1 MNTNNIKKYAPLAR
15 REFIEAVGKRLN
27 QFGVY
32 SKGNTL
38 TFSEPTFSGSVMQ
51 IDGNSFDAGLAPARK
66 RLVLRA
72 EQLGFDALVEQVAY
86 TWFNRLCAIR
96 FMELKTDYLEHGF
109 RVLSPSPSQG
119 EGRGEG
125 IIPEILDH
133 AQDAAE
139 ALGLDR
145 NFIVELKL
153 AGNKDEALYRHLL
166 LGQCHQLHQ
175 AMPFLFEALDDETEL
190 LLPDN
195 LIRTDSILRGL
206 VDGIPEEDWEQ
217 VEIIGWLYQFYISEK
232 KDQVI
237 GKVVKSE
244 DIPAATQLFTP
255 NWIVKYLVQNSVGRQ
270 WMMTYPDSSLKSQM
284 EYYITP
290 AEQEASV
297 TAALATITPTSIEPE
312 TIKVIDPACGSGHI
326 LVEAY
331 NLLKAIYEERGYRS
345 RDIPKLILEN
355 NLFGFDIDDRAAQ
368 LAGFALMM
376 KAREDDRR
384 IFTRDIKLNVLA
396 LQSTH
401 GLDFLELWRKLDLY
415 NLLPVGTNESIF
427 DEVDVGWV
435 SDSVTQQ
442 IEVTPVGLRD
452 KAANP
457 TYTLLKNL
465 LDQFTHAKTFGSL
478 IQVPADQADY
488 LQDLTNQLQ
497 TLIEQ
502 GDSFQKPAAI
512 KLMPFVQQAWL
523 LAQRYDAV
531 IANPPY
537 MGGKGMN
544 PDLKVFAQKH
554 FPDSKSDL
562 FAMFMERAFN
572 LLKVSGYNAQVN
584 MQSWMFL
591 SSYQAMREKLLDT
604 HTFITMAHLGAR
616 AFGQISGEVVQ
627 TTAFVLAKK
636 PVSTYRP
643 TFFRL
648 IEGNEEVKRLALL
661 NKENV
666 YNRTVQDDFK
676 KIPGSPVAYWV
687 SDKVRNIFETADKF
701 EDVAEPRKGITTSD
715 NDVYLRLWHEVN
727 ISKMKEGFKIETLL
741 LNSESKWFP
750 VNKGGEYRKWYGN
763 KYFVINWENNGYELK
778 RFERAVIRNPSY
790 YFREGMTWNDI
801 SSGHFAMRYSEKG
814 AIFEGK
820 GPMAF
825 VKNTNELEGFI
836 GFFNSS
842 VSKAILSFLCPTLNF
857 NIGDVAKVPILKATI
872 NNNNIRNN
880 STRCIDLS
888 KQDWNTYE
896 TSWDF
901 TENPLIRQQYPTP
914 PVPVIPAGMPESS
927 HMDVN
932 LSANTFNQAS
942 SDANINLPSLAL
954 DSGIPAGMTA
964 FENKAANPTYKLAT
978 IYADWQTQ
986 NRQTIAEMQRL
997 EQENNRLFIGA
1008 YGLQDELDADVP
1020 LKQIT
1025 LTVNPKYR
1033 YGGNLNDEQLA
1044 QRFQSDTFAELVSY
1058 AIGCMMGRYRLDKPG
1073 LIYAH
1078 SGNIDFDKIY
1088 NDGTTPPFEKGGLG
1102 GDFTIG
1108 QIPPNPSFSKGGTDA
1123 LAGDN
1128 PFIADDDGII
1138 PLTDQE
1144 WFKDDATN
1152 RFRDFVRTVW
1162 GEDNLQEN
1170 LAFVAE
1176 SLSLSGLT
1184 AKRGEQSLET
1194 IRRYLSNQFYK
1205 NHLKTYKKRPI
1216 YWLFSSG
1223 KQKGFECLVYLHRY
1237 NESTLSRMRTGYVT
1251 PLLGKY
1257 DSFAM
1262 QLNKQMEDASTTEA
1276 ARLKKDLIALEKKQT
1291 ELRAFDDKLKHYADM
1306 RIKIDL
1312 DDGVKVNYGKFGD
1325 LLVDVKA
1332 VTGGKGE

>member
-1 MNTNNIKKYAPLAR
+1 MNTNNIKKYAPIAR
-15 REFIEAVGKRLN
+15 RDFIEAVGKRLN

-32 SKGNTL
+32 SNGNTL
-38 TFSEPTFSGSVMQ
+38 TFSEPSFSGSVMQ
-51 IDGNSFDAGLAPARK
+51 IDGNSFDATLASARK

-72 EQLGFDALVEQVAY
+72 EQLGFAALVEQVAY

-109 RVLSPSPSQG
+109 RVLSHPEKSNSF
-119 EGRGEG
+119 
-125 IIPEILDH
+125 EILDH

-145 NFIVELKL
+145 DFIVELKL
-153 AGNKDEALYRHLL
+153 AGNKDEELYRHLL

-270 WMMTYPDSSLKSQM
+270 WLMTYPDSNLKNQM
-284 EYYITP
+284 EYYIAP

-297 TAALATITPTSIEPE
+297 TAALDAITPTSIEPE

-355 NLFGFDIDDRAAQ
+355 NLFGLDIDDRAAQ

-396 LQSTH
+396 LQSTQD
-401 GLDFLELWRKLDLY
+401 LNLPELWRKLDL
-415 NLLPVGTNESIF
+415 NNVLQIGTTESIF
-427 DEVDVGWV
+427 DDAQSDLIDVVDDV
-435 SDSVTQQ
+435 DYTALESVLALF
-442 IEVTPVGLRD
+442 E
-452 KAANP
+452 
-457 TYTLLKNL
+457 
-465 LDQFTHAKTFGSL
+465 HAKTFGSL
-478 IQVPADQADY
+478 IQVPHDKAVF
-488 LQDLTNQLQ
+488 LCDLKKQLEP
-497 TLIEQ
+497 LIEK
-502 GDSFQKPAAI
+502 GDSYKKMAATV
-512 KLMPFVQQAWL
+512 LLPFVEQACL
-523 LAQRYDAV
+523 LAQQYDAV
-531 IANPPY
+531 VANPPY
-537 MGGKGMN
+537 MGGKYQI
-544 PDLKVFAQKH
+544 PIVKKYLKDNFNGYEK
-554 FPDSKSDL
+554 DL
-562 FAMFMERAFN
+562 FSAFIVRNLQLAKEQGQLGFMTPF
-572 LLKVSGYNAQVN
+572 V
-584 MQSWMFL
+584 WMFI
-591 SSYQAMREKLLDT
+591 SSYEELRKKLIDEAVIATLIQLEYSGFEGATVPICTFTLSASHIKDYVGSYIKLSNFKGHQNQAPKTLEAIQNKSCGW
-604 HTFITMAHLGAR
+604 FY
-616 AFGQISGEVVQ
+616 Q
-627 TTAFVLAKK
+627 AK
-636 PVSTYRP
+636 P
-643 TFFRL
+643 
-648 IEGNEEVKRLALL
+648 
-661 NKENV
+661 
-666 YNRTVQDDFK
+666 DDFK

-687 SDKVRNIFETADKF
+687 CNALRVAFEHGESFEKLATPRQGLGTCNNGRFVRQWSEVSIEWISFDSGDKSDALK
-701 EDVAEPRKGITTSD
+701 S
-715 NDVYLRLWHEVN
+715 
-727 ISKMKEGFKIETLL
+727 SC
-741 LNSESKWFP
+741 KWFP
-750 VNKGGEYRKWYGN
+750 YSKGGGFRRWFGN
-763 KYFVINWENNGYELK
+763 ELDVVNWENNGEEIKEALK
-778 RFERAVIRNPSY
+778 GMNPNIPRSEEH
-790 YFREGMTWNDI
+790 YFKPGITWGLITSAEFSARLSN
-801 SSGHFAMRYSEKG
+801 RG
-814 AIFEGK
+814 AIFDVG
-820 GPMAF
+820 G
-825 VKNTNELEGFI
+825 
-836 GFFNSS
+836 
-842 VSKAILSFLCPTLNF
+842 SKAMPSLDNTFPLLGLLNSKVTAVFLKTLNPTLNLQVGDIKRIPVITPRKIDSISDIVF
-857 NIGDVAKVPILKATI
+857 NTVKLTK
-872 NNNNIRNN
+872 N
-880 STRCIDLS
+880 
-888 KQDWNTYE
+888 DWNSFE
-896 TSWDF
+896 TSWGFKKTPLLLATTDIVLRDK
-901 TENPLIRQQYPTP
+901 TSTPLI
-914 PVPVIPAGMPESS
+914 
-927 HMDVN
+927 
-932 LSANTFNQAS
+932 
-942 SDANINLPSLAL
+942 
-954 DSGIPAGMTA
+954 
-964 FENKAANPTYKLAT
+964 YKLST
-978 IYADWQTQ
+978 IYADWQT
-986 NRQTIAEMQRL
+986 NNCQTIAEMQHL
-997 EQENNRLFIGA
+997 EQENNRLFIDA

-1020 LKQIT
+1020 LEQIT

-1044 QRFQSDTFAELVSY
+1044 QRFQADTLAELISY
-1058 AIGCMMGRYRLDKPG
+1058 SIGCMMGRYRLDKPG

-1088 NDGTTPPFEKGGLG
+1088 QGVGANLFAQSLE
-1102 GDFTIG
+1102 
-1108 QIPPNPSFSKGGTDA
+1108 DA
-1123 LAGDN
+1123 TGRINSPLLFA
-1128 PFIADDDGII
+1128 PDDDGII

-1152 RFRDFVRTVW
+1152 RFRDFVRMVW

-1176 SLSLSGLT
+1176 SLCLSGLT

-1237 NESTLSRMRTGYVT
+1237 NESTLSRMRTEYVT

-1257 DSFAM
+1257 DSFAL

-1332 VTGGKGE
+1332 ITGGKE